1 LIKSIFRLFSH
12 LPLLL
17 VIALGLQLS
26 ACGGGGSSSSTAS
39 PTVTG
44 VQISFSESSLVDGL
58 TTQAHAATLY
68 SDNTSVDSSSSAT
81 DWYSSNSSVAS
92 IDNNGKITAVAP
104 GTTKISAVVGDKIG
118 SATLTVVQAQ
128 LVALQISP
136 DTGTL
141 PTGIQQQFSATGI
154 YYNGSTNLS
163 HDVTDQVTWSSS
175 ASSVLSIS
183 DTAGS
188 KGLATSVSAGAA
200 NISAS
205 LNGIS
210 ATSSVTVSIATL
222 SRVEISAS
230 QSTVPT
236 GANLQLTATGIFS
249 DNTSLDLSSQ
259 VNWSS
264 ANTGIA
270 SVAASGLVTAVAGG
284 TVNISLN
291 YLGKSASFI
300 LTVSA
305 ATLSRIEITPA
316 RPGLIVGATE
326 QFVATAIYADG
337 THMDVTDEATWS
349 SSADA
354 VASVG
359 NTALDH
365 GLVSA
370 VATGSATITAYFG
383 SQSKAVSISVTSATL
398 QSLEIS
404 PSNPTIAAGTKQ
416 KFTATGHYSDGL
428 TRDLTDQVV
437 WASST
442 SSIAKT
448 SGDTGYFS
456 AVSTGTARITAAL
469 GSTVG
474 FTDLTVSAATLS
486 SITLSPTSVSIASGY
501 TTQFSATGHFS
512 DSSTQ
517 DITSA
522 VIWQSSDPTV
532 ASIDNANNHGLLT
545 ALAAGSTT
553 ITASLSGKSQSTGV
567 TVSTATLSSISI
579 QLASSSMNAG
589 TEQSATAT
597 AHYSDS
603 STLDV
608 TSAVTWT
615 SSDDSVALI
624 SNATNNN
631 GLITAVGAGSTTLS
645 ATLDGVSASTTLNVT
660 NNANAPVS
668 LSLLASPN
676 VILNDNSDTS
686 TITITALPADSSGA
700 VANGTVINVVV
711 TDNGVTTPHTLQT
724 TNGSAS
730 FTLKTA
736 NAGFITIDATVS
748 GTTISTSGFVYAT
761 PSFANVIANIGYKN
775 AVYDT
780 TVTTKLLA
788 GSWFAL
794 VVKNISNRSFN
805 IDQYLFSNGG
815 VSTPSPGSGIS
826 GGDLTSGEQYGL
838 IVNLISD
845 QTDSGISGKLS
856 MSDTPTAQAFNIS
869 ITFTP

>member
-1 LIKSIFRLFSH
+1 MIKLISRLFSR
-12 LPLLL
+12 LMPLLL
-17 VIALGLQLS
+17 VITLGLQLS
-26 ACGGGGSSSSTAS
+26 ACGGSGSSTTT

-44 VQISFSESSLVDGL
+44 VQISFSASKLVEGL

-68 SDNTSVDSSSSAT
+68 SDNTSEDSSSSAT
-81 DWYSSNSSVAS
+81 GWYSSDSSVAS
-92 IDNNGKITAVAP
+92 VDSNGKITAVAP

-136 DTGTL
+136 DTSTL
-141 PTGIQQQFSATGI
+141 ATGIKLQFSATGI

-183 DTAGS
+183 DTVGS
-188 KGLATSVSAGAA
+188 KGLATAVSAGSA
-200 NISAS
+200 NINAS

-210 ATSSVTVSIATL
+210 ATSSVTVSSATL
-222 SRVEISAS
+222 SRIEISAP

-300 LTVSA
+300 ITVSSA
-305 ATLSRIEITPA
+305 ALSRIEISPA
-316 RPGLIVGATE
+316 RPELIVGETE
-326 QFVATAIYADG
+326 PFIATAIYADG
-337 THMDVTDEATWS
+337 THLDVTDDATWS
-349 SSADA
+349 SSDDA
-354 VASVG
+354 IAGVG

-370 VATGSATITAYFG
+370 VTPGSVTITAYFG
-383 SQSKAVSISVTSATL
+383 SQSKTVSLSVTSATL

-404 PSNPTIAAGTKQ
+404 PSNPTIAAGTQ
-416 KFTATGHYSDGL
+416 QTFTVTGHYSDGL
-428 TRDLTDQVV
+428 TRDLTDQVA

-448 SGDTGYFS
+448 SGDAGNFS
-456 AVSTGTARITAAL
+456 GVSTGTARITAII
-469 GSTVG
+469 GSIVG
-474 FTDLTVSAATLS
+474 FTDLTVSAATLT
-486 SITLSPTSVSIASGY
+486 SITLSPTSVSMASGY
-501 TTQFSATGHFS
+501 TRQFSATGHFS
-512 DSSTQ
+512 DSSSQ
-517 DITSA
+517 DITNA

-532 ASIDNANNHGLLT
+532 ASIDNAINHGLLT
-545 ALAAGSTT
+545 TLAAGSTT
-553 ITASLSGKSQSTGV
+553 VTASLSGISQGTGV
-567 TVSTATLSSISI
+567 TVSAATLSSITI
-579 QLASSSMNAG
+579 QLPNSPMNAG

-603 STLDV
+603 TSLDV
-608 TSAVTWT
+608 TNAVTWS

-624 SNATNNN
+624 SNATNEH
-631 GLITAVGAGSTTLS
+631 GLITALGAGSTTLG

-660 NNANAPVS
+660 NDANAPVS

-676 VILNDNSDTS
+676 VILNDGSDTT

-700 VANGTVINVVV
+700 VADGTVIDVVV
-711 TDNGVTTPHTLQT
+711 TDNGATTPHTLHT
-724 TNGSAS
+724 TRGSDS
-730 FTLKTA
+730 FTLNSA
-736 NAGFITIDATVS
+736 NAGFITIEATVS
-748 GTTISTSGFVYAT
+748 GTTVSTSGFVYAT
-761 PSFANVIANIGYKN
+761 PNFANVIANIGYKN
-775 AVYDT
+775 TVYDST
-780 TVTTKLLA
+780 DTTKLLA

-805 IDQYLFSNGG
+805 IDQYEFSNGG
-815 VSTPSPGSGIS
+815 VTTPSAGSGIS
-826 GGDLTSGEQYGL
+826 GGDLTGGEQYGL
-838 IVNLISD
+838 IVNLSSD
-845 QTDSGISGKLS
+845 QTDNGISGKLS
-856 MSDTPTAQAFNIS
+856 MSDTPTGQAFNIS